1 LQIPGISGWWRRAAD
16 KEELKYLLREVRA
29 QKGP

>member
-1 LQIPGISGWWRRAAD
+1 LQNPGISGWWRLAED
-16 KEELKYLLREVRA
+16 KEELKYLLREVGA